1 MLRKREREQ
10 QRLSKRYTLTD
21 NLFYTTSSTTSS
33 TRPRPKRSGVRGAS
47 NTPTLDLL
55 FRICYAIQFWLDLD
69 PRNVAVLHC
78 TTGRLRTGLVV
89 ACYLVYSGEEDNGFD
104 ALRFFFSR
112 RLRDAEFQLEDMTT
126 KLLPSYKEALRHFH
140 DVIALQGLPNPHPL
154 FLSAIIINAIPPV
167 TDELAEARDRARAM
181 GPNAGAMGAELLVA
195 PPVVEV
201 FKGNVSWKMG
211 VGTELLWQRHVL
223 FSPPLLTRHGRTN
236 IETNTHTRTHTH
248 TRARSHARKHTALPL
263 LLPPVARQRDRVATS
278 PRFPRAQHKL
288 RCRGRHHRRVLRARG
303 PPGWRQGQRRWNR
316 QL

>member
-1 MLRKREREQ
+1 MQRNAAHNSIMRK
-10 QRLSKRYTLTD
+10 
-21 NLFYTTSSTTSS
+21 STATKPCCPS
-33 TRPRPKRSGVRGAS
+33 PKRSDVRGAS
-47 NTPTLDLL
+47 TTPTLDLL

-112 RLRDAEFQLEDMTT
+112 RLRDAEFKLEDLTT

-167 TDELAEARDRARAM
+167 TEELEEARDRARAM
-181 GPNAGAMGAELLVA
+181 GPSAGAMGAELLVA

-201 FKGNVSWKMG
+201 FKGNVS
-211 VGTELLWQRHVL
+211 LHV
-223 FSPPLLTRHGRTN
+223 P
-236 IETNTHTRTHTH
+236 
-248 TRARSHARKHTALPL
+248 
-263 LLPPVARQRDRVATS
+263 
-278 PRFPRAQHKL
+278 
-288 RCRGRHHRRVLRARG
+288 RARG
-303 PPGWRQGQRRWNR
+303 SGKGAFVVIQLLLLRPPAHGTPSPPP
-316 QL
+316 LP